1 MNRKFKVGSRS
12 NKNLY
17 LYYIVEET
25 KDGLACSCPAGIRDK
40 KCNHKD
46 VIRKF
51 LDRQHQS
58 FEDLK
63 RIEEI

>member
-51 LDRQHQS
+51 LDR
-58 FEDLK
+58 
-63 RIEEI
+63 